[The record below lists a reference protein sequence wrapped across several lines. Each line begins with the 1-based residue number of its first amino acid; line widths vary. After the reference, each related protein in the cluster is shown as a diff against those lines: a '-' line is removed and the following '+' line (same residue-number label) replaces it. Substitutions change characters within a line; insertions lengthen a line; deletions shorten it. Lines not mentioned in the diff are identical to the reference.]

1 MRSSPFDV
9 PRGLVRHHARCRRLR
24 RRIPRQRSNET
35 NEQTGKARAWKECE
49 TRMGRKKKKKIG
61 SRTSLPVG
69 CRTRTTV
76 HGAQVVAHASRLVHS
91 WLHPVRRLPRRW
103 PGPRARTLSRRLK
116 FMNVANSRTG
126 PRVPCRIYRRRAEY
140 RRFIGYY
147 IYMYIY
153 TFTYKS
159 VWYRK
164 RDTVIL
170 NIFFH
175 IYIYYFCTVDNGL
188 YHRHISHFSYEKLDK
203 RDWREIG
210 VDLNWSNNQKRR
222 WHVLTVA
229 RYTRACRIG
238 AWSVCCV
245 RGGGKKKRKKKKAAG
260 GTRLGKSITERR
272 SRLGFPI
279 RSVTIATPII
289 VLSRW
294 IKPRSSL
301 SRRVHRKYR
310 WNLNRAPNNPWG
322 VCGEDVIRI
331 WPCAHTVHSTRSSV
345 KPIVID
351 NNDPLKHRNVAVSP
365 QPHPI
370 PLVPRSP
377 YRERAAIDRDEYL

>member
-24 RRIPRQRSNET
+24 RRIPRTTKQRNQRT
-35 NEQTGKARAWKECE
+35 NEGTNKRGKRERGKNVKRGWGE
-49 TRMGRKKKKKIG
+49 RRKRRSAHG
-61 SRTSLPVG
+61 HLSPW

-159 VWYRK
+159 VWYRR

-188 YHRHISHFSYEKLDK
+188 YQRHISHFSYEKLDK

-245 RGGGKKKRKKKKAAG
+245 RGGGKKKRKKKGSG
-260 GTRLGKSITERR
+260 GNS
-272 SRLGFPI
+272 
-279 RSVTIATPII
+279 A
-289 VLSRW
+289 
-294 IKPRSSL
+294 
-301 SRRVHRKYR
+301 RK
-310 WNLNRAPNNPWG
+310 
-322 VCGEDVIRI
+322 
-331 WPCAHTVHSTRSSV
+331 
-345 KPIVID
+345 ID
-351 NNDPLKHRNVAVSP
+351 NRTAIPARISHSFCHHRDADNCSFTV
-365 QPHPI
+365 
-370 PLVPRSP
+370 
-377 YRERAAIDRDEYL
+377 D

>member
-1 MRSSPFDV
+1 MASAHVHRNAEKLASIRATPRLVNILHAVGAELALRRASWPRSPPRSLSSSPSSNPADNEATK
-9 PRGLVRHHARCRRLR
+9 PTDERG
-24 RRIPRQRSNET
+24 

-159 VWYRK
+159 V
-164 RDTVIL
+164 
-170 NIFFH
+170 
-175 IYIYYFCTVDNGL
+175 
-188 YHRHISHFSYEKLDK
+188 
-203 RDWREIG
+203 
-210 VDLNWSNNQKRR
+210 
-222 WHVLTVA
+222 
-229 RYTRACRIG
+229 
-238 AWSVCCV
+238 
-245 RGGGKKKRKKKKAAG
+245 
-260 GTRLGKSITERR
+260 
-272 SRLGFPI
+272 
-279 RSVTIATPII
+279 
-289 VLSRW
+289 
-294 IKPRSSL
+294 
-301 SRRVHRKYR
+301 
-310 WNLNRAPNNPWG
+310 
-322 VCGEDVIRI
+322 
-331 WPCAHTVHSTRSSV
+331 
-345 KPIVID
+345 
-351 NNDPLKHRNVAVSP
+351 
-365 QPHPI
+365 
-370 PLVPRSP
+370 
-377 YRERAAIDRDEYL
+377 